1 MTTATA
7 RLNTALINLAV
18 QGERV
23 RCSDPVDHALW
34 TSDDQRDGGVAV
46 QWCADCVLI
55 TLCHDAAEE
64 RDERHHVWGGR
75 DFTPPKR
82 SAQRS

>member
-46 QWCADCVLI
+46 QWCAGCVLI
-55 TLCHDAAEE
+55 PSAMTPPRNATNGITF
-64 RDERHHVWGGR
+64 WGGR
-75 DFTPPKR
+75 DFTPPKKPAKR
-82 SAQRS
+82 S